1 MSYSS
6 AMPEDCDE
14 PRKKS
19 GGGAVDVRE
28 GEEAGDDVNEEA
40 SVAVYDG
47 VAVAVTVRV
56 LPL

>member
-19 GGGAVDVRE
+19 GGGA
-28 GEEAGDDVNEEA
+28 A
-40 SVAVYDG
+40 SLYEFPYQKTIVGSWGACCEWY
-47 VAVAVTVRV
+47 R
-56 LPL
+56 L